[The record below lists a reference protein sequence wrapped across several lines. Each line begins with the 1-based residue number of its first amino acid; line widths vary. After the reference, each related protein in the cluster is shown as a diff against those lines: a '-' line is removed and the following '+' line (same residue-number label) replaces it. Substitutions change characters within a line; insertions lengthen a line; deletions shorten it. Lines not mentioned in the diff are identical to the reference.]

1 MSSVVK
7 KLVKHGLMNPSND
20 FVSETVYEVI
30 MGSMAYGVS
39 SDTSDMDV
47 YAVCV
52 PDKTMV
58 FPHLGG
64 QITGFGP
71 NPKPFQV
78 FQKHHMELDEKE
90 YDVVVYSLVF
100 YFQLCYE
107 NNPNMLDSLFV
118 PDRCVIAANDVG
130 QHMRSHRKLFL
141 SKRVFDKLRGYAFG
155 ELKKLEKYNPKKG
168 GKRGSDFEKYGYDA
182 KSAYHV
188 VRLMLEAEM
197 VLHENDLDLE
207 RNREQLKFVR
217 RGGYTLVELHDWFQH
232 KEKELTTIHASS
244 SLPLT
249 ADYERLRVLLLECLE
264 MHFGSLEVARHADA
278 KAVEMLERVRR
289 IVNGEG

>member
-7 KLVKHGLMNPSND
+7 KLVKHKLMNPAHD

-39 SDTSDMDV
+39 RDTSDMDV

-64 QITGFGP
+64 TVLGFGP
-71 NPKPFQV
+71 PPKPFTS
-78 FQKHHMELDEKE
+78 FQKHHMNMDEKE
-90 YDVVVYSLVF
+90 YDVVVYSIVM

-118 PDRCVIAANDVG
+118 PDRCVISMNDVG
-130 QHMRSHRKLFL
+130 EHMRSHRRLFL

-155 ELKKLEKYNPKKG
+155 ELKKLEKYNPEKG
-168 GKRGSDFEKYGYDA
+168 GKRGADVEKYGYDV

-197 VLHENDLDLE
+197 VLNENDLDLE

-217 RGGYTLVELHDWFQH
+217 RGGYTLAELQDWFQH
-232 KEKELTTIHASS
+232 KEKELTTNHSNS
-244 SLPLT
+244 KLPLR

-264 MHFGSLEVARHADA
+264 MHFGSLEVSMHADA
-278 KAVEMLERVRR
+278 KAVEMLEKVRR
-289 IVNGEG
+289 LVNSE